1 MADKGAN
8 VMEEYRRKTKYD
20 HWSWRVCNY
29 AYQIRLNNKKHINTT
44 LLYDSES
51 DIECKQE

>member
-8 VMEEYRRKTKYD
+8 VMEEFRRKTKYD
-20 HWSWRVCNY
+20 HWSWRVCNF
-29 AYQIRLNNKKHINTT
+29 ADQIRLNNKKRINTT